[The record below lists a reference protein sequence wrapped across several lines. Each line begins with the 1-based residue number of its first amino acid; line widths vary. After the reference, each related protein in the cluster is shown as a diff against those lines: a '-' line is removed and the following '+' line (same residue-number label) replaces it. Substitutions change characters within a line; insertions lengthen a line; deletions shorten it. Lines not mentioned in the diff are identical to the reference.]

1 MDGHTLENQE
11 HENIEA
17 WQNYEQQHEENTE
30 DSDSQWE
37 EEQEDLE
44 FYRKRFRLSHRT
56 YRAPRDPRNERQ
68 KFEAHRAE
76 IQKVAEV
83 ADLDNVWETTYTPA
97 RYEGIFLK
105 DSLQPFF
112 EQDQIVDIMALVKG
126 GKEASVYL
134 CKPHYSVGVDWIAA
148 KVYRPRQ
155 FRNLRNDAL
164 YREGRNFLT
173 AEDGRPQA
181 VKARDERTA
190 RAVKK
195 NTAFGAKVRHTSW
208 LMYEFSTLQELHKA
222 GVPVP
227 MPYGVGENAILME
240 YIGDEGMA
248 APTLHEVRI
257 DEDEVLPLF
266 EITRQSIATMLQQG
280 FVHGD
285 LSAYN
290 ILYWQGEI
298 KLIDFPQVIDTHSNQ
313 SARAV
318 LNRDVLRV
326 CQYFRR
332 YGLQVDHSRLAEE
345 LWERYAAPDPD
356 DLAADLSLLDDVEE
370 DDGLED
376 EGDGELV

>member
-1 MDGHTLENQE
+1 MDGQTLENQE
-11 HENIEA
+11 HDNMEA
-17 WQNYEQQHEENTE
+17 WQQYEQQHEEDAE
-30 DSDSQWE
+30 DLDSQWE
-37 EEQEDLE
+37 EEEADLE
-44 FYRKRFRLSHRT
+44 YFRKRFRLSHRT

-68 KFEAHRAE
+68 RFEAHRAE

-134 CKPHYSVGVDWIAA
+134 CKAHYSVGVDWIAA

-195 NTAFGAKVRHTSW
+195 KTAFGAKVRHTSW

-240 YIGDEGMA
+240 YIGDERMA

-257 DEDEVLPLF
+257 DE
-266 EITRQSIATMLQQG
+266 
-280 FVHGD
+280 
-285 LSAYN
+285 
-290 ILYWQGEI
+290 
-298 KLIDFPQVIDTHSNQ
+298 
-313 SARAV
+313 
-318 LNRDVLRV
+318 
-326 CQYFRR
+326 
-332 YGLQVDHSRLAEE
+332 
-345 LWERYAAPDPD
+345 
-356 DLAADLSLLDDVEE
+356 
-370 DDGLED
+370 
-376 EGDGELV
+376 EGSSTTL